1 MRSTQHA
8 RNFGKPVLSLA
19 IILVGCASNAK
30 IMYDY
35 DRNAD
40 FGSYHTYNIMK
51 GAGPNCQV
59 VAQCP

>member
-40 FGSYHTYNIMK
+40 FGSYHTYNIVK
-51 GAGPNCQV
+51 GAGPNY
-59 VAQCP
+59 